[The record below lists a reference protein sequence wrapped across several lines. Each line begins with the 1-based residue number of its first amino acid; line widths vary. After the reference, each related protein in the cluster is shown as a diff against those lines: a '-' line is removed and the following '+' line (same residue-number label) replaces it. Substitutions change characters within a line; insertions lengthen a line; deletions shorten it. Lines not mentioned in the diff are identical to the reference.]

1 MDPGQAIV
9 ALGGMLTGLL
19 TTGIIAWA
27 VVHGLRARAQGQAAS
42 IPRQVEEELMALRDQ
57 VDAMQQQLL
66 ETQER
71 LDFTERLLTR
81 GQAEREDVH

>member
-27 VVHGLRARAQGQAAS
+27 VVHGLRARAQGQAGS

-57 VDAMQQQLL
+57 VDAMQQQLI